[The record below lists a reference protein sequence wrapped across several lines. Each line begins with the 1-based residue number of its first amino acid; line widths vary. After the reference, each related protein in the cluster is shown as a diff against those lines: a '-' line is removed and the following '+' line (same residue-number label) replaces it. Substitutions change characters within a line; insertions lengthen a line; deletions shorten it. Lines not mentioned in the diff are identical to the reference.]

1 MRKIKGTVVLAFSV
15 LALFGLPDAFALVT
29 INEFLADPPDGL
41 LGDVNRDGV
50 RSSSDDEF
58 VELLNGT
65 EGEKDLSAWTLWDAL
80 QMRHQF
86 APGTLL
92 PSNDRIVVFGG
103 GHPAGIPRLAVTASS
118 GSLSLNNSGDQ
129 IILRNAAG
137 GIVDQILFGS
147 EGNLNQSLTRFP
159 EGSGPF
165 QLHTL
170 ASSQRLLFSPG
181 TDPEGASLRGTVTT
195 PEPATALL
203 LIPGIFLLTQQKRR
217 RR

>member
-1 MRKIKGTVVLAFSV
+1 MKRIVATVGWIFAA

-41 LGDVNRDGV
+41 LGDANRDGV

-86 APGTLL
+86 AAGTLL

-103 GHPAGIPRLAVTASS
+103 GHPSGIPGLAVTASS

-129 IILRNAAG
+129 IILRNATG

-147 EGNLNQSLTRFP
+147 EGNLNQSLNRFP

-170 ASSQRLLFSPG
+170 VSSQRLLFSPG
-181 TDPEGASLRGTVTT
+181 TDPDNGSLRGTVTT

-203 LIPGIFLLTQQKRR
+203 LIPGIFLLAQQKRR